1 MGPGLF
7 SVLGSGSDLEIVVGV
22 NIGDGSAVV
31 KICRPFEEVLFHHVE
46 ELGVLLLIDS
56 WVFDDKTAVLFEGL
70 SDGFTILR
78 DGLSLEERFD
88 VDDWDFETGETGG
101 KFCKDSLQHVNFNK

>member
-7 SVLGSGSDLEIVVGV
+7 SVLGSGSDLEVVVGV

-31 KICRPFEEVLFHHVE
+31 KICRPFEEVLFHHVK
-46 ELGVLLLIDS
+46 ELGVLLLVDS

-70 SDGFTILR
+70 SDSFTILR
-78 DGLSLEERFD
+78 DGLALEERFD
-88 VDDWDFETGETGG
+88 VDDWDFETGETGDD
-101 KFCKDSLQHVNFNK
+101 FCKDSLQHVNFNK